1 MSLRGALSKD
11 PGFRAWV
18 NGLLI
23 TFWLAVSA
31 LALLLGWLGSLAF
44 ASVLVVCAASVT
56 IWRLMTRGPGKTS
69 RPK

>member
-1 MSLRGALSKD
+1 MLLRGALSKD

-31 LALLLGWLGSLAF
+31 LALLLGWLGSLSF